1 MVELILGDCLKE
13 LQKLPDHSVDAL
25 ITDPPYGVNYRS
37 DKGKRFCRI
46 SGDTDTQVEFIGLC
60 SRKIKE
66 TGCAAIFTRWDVQ
79 HKLYEPI
86 EKSGLKVANAIIWDK
101 ERHGMGDPR
110 KTFAPSYETIIFA
123 RKRLFSF
130 SRGRRPKD
138 IIRVAKVDEGKMI
151 HPTQKPVELM
161 KWLIEHLTRPGDTVL
176 DCYMGSG
183 PAGVAAE
190 QMGRNFV
197 GIEIDSEYYEIA
209 KERIAK
215 CTRDPVQEMMGM

>member
-1 MVELILGDCLKE
+1 MVELILGDCME
-13 LQKLPDHSVDAL
+13 AMEKLPDHSVDAL

-37 DKGKRFCRI
+37 NKGKRFGRI
-46 SGDTDTQVEFIGLC
+46 SGDAETQVEFIGLC

-86 EKSGLKVANAIIWDK
+86 EKSGLKIASAIIWDK
-101 ERHGMGDPR
+101 ERHGMGNLR
-110 KTFAPSYETIIFA
+110 GAFAPSYETIIFA

-130 SRGRRPKD
+130 PGGRRPKD
-138 IIRVAKVDEGKMI
+138 IIRVAKVNEGKMI

-176 DCYMGSG
+176 DCYMGPGSTG
-183 PAGVAAE
+183 IAAE
-190 QMGRNFV
+190 QTGRNFV
-197 GIEIDSEYYEIA
+197 GIEIDSGYYEIA